1 MENPRIPVY
10 PHGYVYGDDLLR
22 VGGYGAGYGYW
33 FALLGTGLGR
43 QNPCVLYPLT
53 SLRRR
58 ESMGSGVRQVNYLG
72 IFGGTDTFGGT
83 RKKTGENYLSFDSER
98 WADEI

>member
-1 MENPRIPVY
+1 
-10 PHGYVYGDDLLR
+10 
-22 VGGYGAGYGYW
+22 
-33 FALLGTGLGR
+33 
-43 QNPCVLYPLT
+43 
-53 SLRRR
+53 
-58 ESMGSGVRQVNYLG
+58 MGSGVRQVNYLD

>member
-1 MENPRIPVY
+1 MESR
-10 PHGYVYGDDLLR
+10 
-22 VGGYGAGYGYW
+22 
-33 FALLGTGLGR
+33 
-43 QNPCVLYPLT
+43 
-53 SLRRR
+53 
-58 ESMGSGVRQVNYLG
+58 VRQVNYLG